1 MLFKEKKYVLSFLY
15 VLHCHTH
22 EDSFFIP
29 SVYLKLTSFLLSLD
43 LKNHPHV
50 TCKSWEIKTN
60 LIVSWEV
67 TEGRSVNLC
76 TQFFSST
83 KSWKRQYLNFNGHRI
98 MQYLSFNYPRNF
110 LKHQFDALQEK
121 VSISWAVELLLS
133 LGLEMVSWLKYCTP
147 SPHWGLASGRTSGGN
162 ALPHLN
168 LRNDKKYW
176 QAEPHKW
183 DLSFSKWI
191 CYAR

>member
-1 MLFKEKKYVLSFLY
+1 MFCTIILMKIHFLY
-15 VLHCHTH
+15 LLYTWNWPV
-22 EDSFFIP
+22 
-29 SVYLKLTSFLLSLD
+29 FLLSLV

-60 LIVSWEV
+60 LTVSWEV

-98 MQYLSFNYPRNF
+98 TQYLSFNYPRNF

-121 VSISWAVELLLS
+121 VSISWAGESLLS
-133 LGLEMVSWLKYCTP
+133 LGLETVSWLKYCTP
-147 SPHWGLASGRTSGGN
+147 SPYWVGN
-162 ALPHLN
+162 RKDIWSQRFATFEFM
-168 LRNDKKYW
+168 KW
-176 QAEPHKW
+176 QKVLISWTA
-183 DLSFSKWI
+183 
-191 CYAR
+191 